1 MWLAPRKNVSN
12 VAGLQVFNTLR
23 FVVFLIIAIVF
34 TKIGLSKE
42 QIGLFEISV
51 FMVNVATF
59 FWVTGIIQAFL
70 PLYKGSNTFGDLANE
85 QKDKSPEIFNTYL
98 VLIFFSLV
106 VFSVGLI
113 IQNNFSVFGVKGKAP
128 LLNATLLLL
137 LLNSPANLVEYIYV
151 VKNKSGNTLSYAYI
165 TYTIQ
170 LVAAIL
176 PPILGYDVVWS
187 LRGLV
192 LVAIIRNIWLI
203 TLIYNYAKFEF
214 SFPFIKELMYIAAPL
229 LFSALISGSAQYI
242 DGLIVSIHFDA
253 DNFAIFRFGAKEL
266 PFVIMLATGLSNAML
281 TEFSTKENIQESLQ
295 KIKRRSLK
303 IMHTMFPLSIF
314 LLVFAEPLYKIM
326 FSPEFSRS
334 ADIFVVYL
342 LTILSRL
349 LFPHTILMGLKKTR
363 AVFFVAVIEVILNI
377 TFSSWLVNHYNAV
390 GVALGTIIA
399 YFIAKVILIIYNYFH
414 LGIPPKDYIPLKWY
428 LGYGIALGTMFVLLD
443 HNIITI

>member
-176 PPILGYDVVWS
+176 PPTVGYDVVLW
-187 LRGLV
+187 LRGL
-192 LVAIIRNIWLI
+192 
-203 TLIYNYAKFEF
+203 
-214 SFPFIKELMYIAAPL
+214 
-229 LFSALISGSAQYI
+229 
-242 DGLIVSIHFDA
+242 
-253 DNFAIFRFGAKEL
+253 
-266 PFVIMLATGLSNAML
+266 
-281 TEFSTKENIQESLQ
+281 
-295 KIKRRSLK
+295 
-303 IMHTMFPLSIF
+303 
-314 LLVFAEPLYKIM
+314 
-326 FSPEFSRS
+326 
-334 ADIFVVYL
+334 
-342 LTILSRL
+342 
-349 LFPHTILMGLKKTR
+349 
-363 AVFFVAVIEVILNI
+363 
-377 TFSSWLVNHYNAV
+377 
-390 GVALGTIIA
+390 
-399 YFIAKVILIIYNYFH
+399 
-414 LGIPPKDYIPLKWY
+414 
-428 LGYGIALGTMFVLLD
+428 
-443 HNIITI
+443 